1 MNDAAAASRSLVGE
15 QGPALDQQERRA
27 GPGLVH
33 GHQRQGR
40 THRGERL
47 VGVVVGD
54 ESTCLEDEHLGSG
67 EVVGRFD
74 RCRQVADGVPVAG
87 VVRRPGCREGET
99 WSRRSARGRQLIH
112 PVPQR
117 LSPSLADEDPS
128 LVLDDARRPG
138 RCHRRRAGGARRH
151 RCGRWR
157 AASRRRPGA
166 GGADRRRGGEAS
178 RRTGGDSGTSGAA
191 DRAGMTN
198 RLRRSSSS
206 RICCPSA
213 AAGDGV
219 AQRCATGARGWRCR
233 PGTPG
238 ADRTDEVMTSSRK

>member
-40 THRGERL
+40 THRGECL

-54 ESTCLEDEHLGSG
+54 ESTGLEDEHLGFRQ
-67 EVVGRFD
+67 VVDRFD

-99 WSRRSARGRQLIH
+99 WSRSERCGRQLIH

-117 LSPSLADEDPS
+117 LAPSLADEEPS
-128 LVLDDARRPG
+128 LVLDD
-138 RCHRRRAGGARRH
+138 
-151 RCGRWR
+151 
-157 AASRRRPGA
+157 
-166 GGADRRRGGEAS
+166 RGGPVGV
-178 RRTGGDSGTSGAA
+178 TGGEQVAHGVT
-191 DRAGMTN
+191 
-198 RLRRSSSS
+198 
-206 RICCPSA
+206 
-213 AAGDGV
+213 GV
-219 AQRCATGARGWRCR
+219 AVGEQPVGGGPV
-233 PGTPG
+233 PG
-238 ADRTDEVMTSSRK
+238 